1 NISREHASLATH
13 VGRIQ
18 NLPTLDVGGQIL
30 NAIGA
35 LSHYLDNRFDEVNHR
50 FEEVNRRL
58 N

>member
-1 NISREHASLATH
+1 NISREHASLTTH
-13 VGRIQ
+13 VGGMQ
-18 NLPTLDVGGQIL
+18 DLPALDVGGQIL

-35 LSHYLDNRFDEVNHR
+35 LSQHLDNHFDEVNHR